1 MSAAGWIKIHRG
13 IIRDGWYQSLTDLQ
27 KLAWFNLLVTVNWQP
42 SEFGCKNCGEI
53 MELPAGATGKSIN
66 TLAGL
71 FKQGAH
77 VIRGMMDKAE
87 RHGTVTRRVKPRC
100 HSVYVVVN
108 WEKYQDVDIA
118 LTQPRHSLD
127 TALTLEEEGKKGRKK
142 PKASKAQ
149 SDVTALL
156 QYYHDEYLER
166 FGIKPVVTWN
176 GADRKTAA
184 TLLNGRDMSEARRM
198 VDGYLRDGDP
208 WLSDNAHVF
217 SLLPKR
223 GAKYLVKK
231 PRQKLPPDL
240 TPVFPERDNIDA

>member
-53 MELPAGATGKSIN
+53 MELPAGATGKSIQ
-66 TLAGL
+66 TLAAT

-77 VIRGMMDKAE
+77 VVRGMLDKAV
-87 RHGTVTRRVKPRC
+87 RNGTVTRRVKPRC

-127 TALTLEEEGKKGRKK
+127 TALT
-142 PKASKAQ
+142 Q
-149 SDVTALL
+149 SSHGTVRT
-156 QYYHDEYLER
+156 
-166 FGIKPVVTWN
+166 
-176 GADRKTAA
+176 
-184 TLLNGRDMSEARRM
+184 ARRRRRCLTA
-198 VDGYLRDGDP
+198 GTCPR
-208 WLSDNAHVF
+208 
-217 SLLPKR
+217 R
-223 GAKYLVKK
+223 GAWWTDTCGTAIPGYPTTRTYSAFCPNEAPSTSSKSRVKNY
-231 PRQKLPPDL
+231 RR
-240 TPVFPERDNIDA
+240 T